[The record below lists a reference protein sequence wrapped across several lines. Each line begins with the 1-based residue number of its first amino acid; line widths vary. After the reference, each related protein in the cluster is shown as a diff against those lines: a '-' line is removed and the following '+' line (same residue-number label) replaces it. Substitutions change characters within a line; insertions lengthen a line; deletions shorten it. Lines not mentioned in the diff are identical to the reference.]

1 MGTRNLTVV
10 VVDGETKVAQY
21 GQWDGYPSGAG
32 VKILAS
38 LKRALEE
45 DFEDFREKV
54 RSTSF
59 ISHEEIQRRWQEM
72 GADDSGF
79 VTMDVSKAMAEKY
92 PQLQRDMGYN
102 IIAHLID
109 SAPGQEL
116 DNNISFAADS
126 LFCEYAYVVDLDA
139 NTLEVYRGFN
149 KEPLGSE
156 ERFAS
161 LFSTEGQE
169 HRDPDDLYHPVRLWR
184 TFELSNLPDEEAF
197 LDALNENDEDDDID
211 ETPSVSSVKI

>member
-32 VKILAS
+32 VKILAA
-38 LKRALEE
+38 LKRALHE
-45 DFEDFREKV
+45 DFDDFREKV

-59 ISHEEIQRRWQEM
+59 ISHEEIQRRWREM
-72 GADDSGF
+72 GADDSGY
-79 VTMDVSKAMAEKY
+79 VTMDISKAMAEKY

-102 IIAHLID
+102 IINHLIN

-116 DNNISFAADS
+116 DNNINFAADS

-139 NTLEVYRGFN
+139 NTFEVYRGYN
-149 KEPLGSE
+149 KDPLEST

-161 LFSTEGQE
+161 FFSTEIQE
-169 HRDPDDLYHPVRLWR
+169 HRNPNDLYHPVRLWR
-184 TFELSNLPDEEAF
+184 TFELTSLPDEEAF
-197 LDALNENDEDDDID
+197 LATLNENEEDDVD
-211 ETPSVSSVKI
+211 ENPSTSHIKI

>member
-32 VKILAS
+32 VKILAA
-38 LKRALEE
+38 LKRAKEE
-45 DFEDFREKV
+45 DFDDFREKV

-59 ISHEEIQRRWQEM
+59 ISNEEIERRWKEA
-72 GADDSGF
+72 GADGSGF

-92 PQLQRDMGYN
+92 PQLQRDMGYG
-102 IIAHLID
+102 IIDHLID

-116 DNNISFAADS
+116 SNNIKFAADS
-126 LFCEYAYVVDLDA
+126 LFCEFAYVVDLDA
-139 NTLEVYRGFN
+139 NTFEVYRGFN
-149 KEPLGSE
+149 QQPLDAN

-161 LFSTEGQE
+161 FFTQEGQE
-169 HRDPDDLYHPVRLWR
+169 HRNPDDLYHPVRLWE
-184 TFELSNLPDEEAF
+184 TFDLDNLPEEEDFLSVLNEDEEDDEIE
-197 LDALNENDEDDDID
+197 DA
-211 ETPSVSSVKI
+211 PSASVKI